1 MEVAGQCCVC
11 VCLSVWVCVC
21 VCCLQASSNCCRQLR
36 ERPSRGP
43 SYSSQCPL
51 QGRPGD
57 GGQVRALCQRLL
69 GLSQPRTGLGSQRF
83 YSSSLGWKIM
93 SQLLSFPFGI

>member
-11 VCLSVWVCVC
+11 VSECVGVCLCV
-21 VCCLQASSNCCRQLR
+21 LLTGLLLTAAASSM
-36 ERPSRGP
+36 RGP
-43 SYSSQCPL
+43 YGNTPFYSSQCPL
-51 QGRPGD
+51 QVRPGD
-57 GGQVRALCQRLL
+57 GGQVGALCQRLL

-93 SQLLSFPFGI
+93 SQL